1 MMSRLF
7 AKGSGRICAMSKI
20 TCYLTLILLILCNT
34 IWADTL
40 ELTNGQK
47 IEGTLVGRSDVSVKF
62 EVNGITT
69 TYDEKDVKNITFG
82 PSQQK
87 TKKTT
92 DTAQAGE
99 SPAVTD
105 TITVPSG
112 TQLMVRTKEPLD
124 SSRQKAGHKFTA
136 MLEADLA
143 VGGTV
148 VASRGSNV
156 YGELT
161 QAKQAG
167 RVAGKSELTIAFTG
181 LMINNQIRPIRTS
194 EIKAVAESGSG
205 KNTVGKTAR
214 GAAIGGLIDG
224 KSGAR
229 TGAKVGVGLS
239 VLTRGGRINIPA
251 NTLLEV
257 RLADPFTP

>member
-1 MMSRLF
+1 M
-7 AKGSGRICAMSKI
+7 CAMSKKI
-20 TCYLTLILLILCNT
+20 FFLMLSFLLIGST

-40 ELTNGQK
+40 ELVNGQK
-47 IEGTLVGRSDVSVKF
+47 IEGTLVGRSDGSLKF

-69 TYDEKDVKNITFG
+69 TYDDKDVKNISFG
-82 PSQQK
+82 SSQKK

-92 DTAQAGE
+92 DTAPAGT
-99 SPAVTD
+99 SSAATG

-124 SSRQKAGHKFTA
+124 SGRHKAGHKFTA

-143 VGGTV
+143 VGKTV
-148 VASRGSNV
+148 VAPRGSNI

-167 RVAGKSELTIAFTG
+167 RVVGKSELTIAFTG

-194 EIKAVAESGSG
+194 GIKAVAESGSG

-224 KSGAR
+224 KSGAK
-229 TGAKVGVGLS
+229 TGAKVGADLS
-239 VLTRGGRINIPA
+239 LLTRGGRINIPA

-257 RLADPFTP
+257 RLAEPFTP

>member
-1 MMSRLF
+1 M
-7 AKGSGRICAMSKI
+7 CAMSKKI
-20 TCYLTLILLILCNT
+20 FILMLSLLLIGST

-40 ELTNGQK
+40 ELVNGQI
-47 IEGTLVGRSDVSVKF
+47 IEGNLVGRSGGSLKF

-69 TYDEKDVKNITFG
+69 TYDDKDVKNIALG
-82 PSQQK
+82 SSQKK

-92 DTAQAGE
+92 DTAPTGA
-99 SPAVTD
+99 SPAATG

-112 TQLMVRTKEPLD
+112 TQLVVRTKEPLD
-124 SSRQKAGHKFTA
+124 SSRQKVGHKFTA
-136 MLEADLA
+136 VLEADLA
-143 VGGTV
+143 VGKTV
-148 VASRGSNV
+148 VASRGSNI

-167 RVAGKSELTIAFTG
+167 RVVGKSELTIAFTG

-205 KNTVGKTAR
+205 KATVGKTAR
-214 GAAIGGLIDG
+214 GAVIGGLIDG
-224 KSGAR
+224 RSGAK

-239 VLTRGGRINIPA
+239 LLTRGGRINIPA

-257 RLADPFTP
+257 RLAEPFTP

>member
-1 MMSRLF
+1 MPL
-7 AKGSGRICAMSKI
+7 KI
-20 TCYLTLILLILCNT
+20 LYLILSLMLLGPT
-34 IWADTL
+34 VWADTL
-40 ELTNGQK
+40 ELANGQK
-47 IEGTLVGRSDVSVKF
+47 LEGTLVGRSDGNVKF

-69 TYDEKDVKNITFG
+69 TYDEKDVKNIAFG
-82 PSQQK
+82 SSQEK
-87 TKKTT
+87 TKNTT
-92 DTAQAGE
+92 GAAPSE
-99 SPAVTD
+99 KSPDVT
-105 TITVPSG
+105 TGITVPSG
-112 TQLMVRTKEPLD
+112 TQLMIRTKEPLD

-148 VASRGSNV
+148 VAPRGSNV

-161 QAKQAG
+161 QAQQAG

-181 LMINNQIRPIRTS
+181 LMINNQIKPIRTS
-194 EIKAVAESGSG
+194 EIKAVAESGQG

-224 KSGAR
+224 KDGAK
-229 TGAKVGVGLS
+229 TGAKVGVGASL
-239 VLTRGGRINIPA
+239 LTKGGKINIPA

-257 RLADPFTP
+257 RLAEPFTP